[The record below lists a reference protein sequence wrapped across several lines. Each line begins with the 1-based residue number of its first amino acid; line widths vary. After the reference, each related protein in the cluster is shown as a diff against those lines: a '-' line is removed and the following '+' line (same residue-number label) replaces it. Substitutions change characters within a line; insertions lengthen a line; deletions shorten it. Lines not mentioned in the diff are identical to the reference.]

1 MLRIGL
7 SMVDD
12 SLIPMPGEEKYE
24 NLGGIYFP
32 ILQQDGARIMVK
44 VGNGRERSQLV
55 YLGWL
60 RQHDRM
66 PGKVLS

>member
-1 MLRIGL
+1 MTE
-7 SMVDD
+7 D
-12 SLIPMPGEEKYE
+12 EKYE

-32 ILQQDGARIMVK
+32 ILQQDGSRTMVRI
-44 VGNGRERSQLV
+44 GNGKERSQLTFLA
-55 YLGWL
+55 YL